1 VSNNPLRE
9 AVLSEQAQAIFDQAM
24 KLSVADRELL
34 VSQLRCSIDEA
45 ELSPDEQAAH
55 DAALAPEIRR
65 GAKES
70 ELGPTR
76 SEPWMEVL
84 DGLLDMIPD

>member
-1 VSNNPLRE
+1 M
-9 AVLSEQAQAIFDQAM
+9 SEQAQAIFDQAM

-45 ELSPDEQAAH
+45 ELSTDEQAAH
-55 DAALAPEIRR
+55 DTALAPEIRR
-65 GAKES
+65 GVKEA
-70 ELGPTR
+70 EPGPTR
-76 SEPWMEVL
+76 SDPWLEVL